1 VVIGLLVGGLLLYG
15 VLRTV
20 DVSATMR
27 VLEHNLAT
35 PRAVVFACMSAVAFL
50 LAFSIRGVRWRLF
63 LNPVSRVSVLTTVR
77 LFLISTTVNF
87 LLPIRGG
94 EIVKSL
100 MLKRI
105 AAIPIS
111 RSLPTVAMDKS
122 LDLLPALVIM
132 AIAPL
137 LGLRMDIRL
146 WLVLGTVAGLL
157 ISLAGLVALSVL
169 KPTAAVA
176 AVQRTMGMLPRGLGG
191 KVDAVAAGFVES
203 LLSAASRPHVFLPAV
218 ALTCAAV
225 VCDSLFAMLAFWTV
239 GFPIPFGTVLFGYT
253 VYNMFYVI
261 PTPPGQLGS
270 NEAVGLLV
278 FTGLLHLPAAEV
290 LAMFVF
296 SHSWAAVVMCTTG
309 PICLKTL
316 GLTMPGVMRAQNHLS
331 REIDPS
337 AESTP
342 AREVLSPGF

>member
-1 VVIGLLVGGLLLYG
+1 MSGL
-15 VLRTV
+15 
-20 DVSATMR
+20 
-27 VLEHNLAT
+27 
-35 PRAVVFACMSAVAFL
+35 AFL
-50 LAFSIRGVRWRLF
+50 VAFSIRGVRWRLF
-63 LNPVSRVSVLTTVR
+63 LSPISSVSVLTTVR

-105 AAIPIS
+105 AAVPVS

-122 LDLLPALVIM
+122 LDLLPAVFIM
-132 AIAPL
+132 VIAPL
-137 LGLRMDIRL
+137 VGLRMDIKL
-146 WLVLGTVAGLL
+146 WLVLGTVGGLL
-157 ISLAGLVALSVL
+157 ISLTVLVAMSVL
-169 KPTAAVA
+169 KPTARAHTLR
-176 AVQRTMGMLPRGLGG
+176 RTMAIFPRGLRGRIE
-191 KVDAVAAGFVES
+191 AVATGFAES
-203 LLSAASRPHVFLPAV
+203 LLSAASRPQVFMPAV

-239 GFPIPFGTVLFGYT
+239 GFPISFGTVLFGYT
-253 VYNMFYVI
+253 VYNMFFVL

-296 SHSWAAVVMCTTG
+296 SHSWAAVIMCTTG
-309 PICLKTL
+309 PICLKSL
-316 GLTMPGVMRAQNHLS
+316 GLSMPGVMRPQNHLPA
-331 REIDPS
+331 EIEPWARS
-337 AESTP
+337 SP
-342 AREVLSPGF
+342 AGEVPSPGL